1 MPTPNINAKKSPRA
15 PSMSL
20 KDALERVMR
29 AYDRERL
36 HEAPTEVVA
45 QNIGYK
51 NANSGTALSA
61 IASLRYFGLL
71 IRPRNGFLAVSKEVE
86 TFKFAPT
93 EVQRQALLA
102 TFLTKPPLY
111 QDLLK
116 KYVSG
121 LPSDANLK
129 YELIERGFI
138 PAAAETALVAFRESV
153 EFTRYFQN
161 SNEIGTSIEDDEELS
176 SQNESQANIS
186 SNIAAVLPTPSGTVV
201 STPSASP
208 ALPLHET
215 TDEHDR
221 IPVRLSGGRRA
232 WLIIPTPFYQAD
244 KQRLKAQIDLLLA
257 EDEDAIN

>member
-1 MPTPNINAKKSPRA
+1 MPTNNVNVKKSPRA
-15 PSMSL
+15 PSVSL
-20 KDALERVMR
+20 RDALERAMR

-86 TFKFAPT
+86 SFKFAPN
-93 EVQRQALLA
+93 EQQKQALLA
-102 TFLTKPPLY
+102 TFLTTPPLY

-121 LPSDANLK
+121 LPSDATLK

-138 PAAAETALVAFRESV
+138 PAAAETALAAFKESV
-153 EFTRYFQN
+153 EFTRYFEK
-161 SNEIGTSIEDDEELS
+161 SNEIDDSIEDDEDRSLQSEP
-176 SQNESQANIS
+176 QANIS
-186 SNIAAVLPTPSGTVV
+186 SSTAVAPPSPTSVAV
-201 STPSASP
+201 STPPISSALSLYE
-208 ALPLHET
+208 AA
-215 TDEHDR
+215 DEHDR

-232 WLIIPTPFYQAD
+232 WLTIPTPFYQAD

-257 EDEDAIN
+257 EDEDETN